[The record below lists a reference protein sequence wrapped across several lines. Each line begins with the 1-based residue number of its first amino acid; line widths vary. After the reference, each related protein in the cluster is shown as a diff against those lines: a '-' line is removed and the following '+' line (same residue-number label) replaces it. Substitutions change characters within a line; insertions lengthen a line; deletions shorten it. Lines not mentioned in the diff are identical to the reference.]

1 MNAPVDFKAIERMFQ
16 PRYEQ
21 LETRFDAELEIAW
34 TYMNPSGTPC
44 FNRGLLNDLRCHD
57 HALEMSGG
65 YVPFDGAM
73 CRASYHVL
81 ASRTRGIYNL
91 GGDLAS
97 FAQFIL
103 AHDRGGLLDYATLCI
118 DDIFARICNYNSPLT
133 TISLVQGDALG
144 GGFETALSS
153 NVVIAERSAKMGL
166 PEILFNLFPGMG
178 AYSLLAR
185 RVGTKHAEEMILS
198 GRVYT
203 AEEMHEIGVVDVLAE
218 DGAGNAA
225 VYDYVRRNERRSNG
239 LQALLNCRQHLHPVS
254 YEELRNITDVWVD
267 AAMRL
272 EEKDLKL
279 MSRLARSQVR
289 RAPGGAS
296 AQVPEVS
303 VMPGEMRFA
312 MA

>member
-21 LETRFDAELEIAW
+21 LETRFDPELEIAW

-178 AYSLLAR
+178 AYSLLGR
-185 RVGTKHAEEMILS
+185 RVGAKRAEEMILS
-198 GRVYT
+198 GRIYS
-203 AEEMHEIGVVDVLAE
+203 ASELHALGVVDVVAE
-218 DGAGNAA
+218 DGAGEAA
-225 VYDYVRRNERRSNG
+225 VYEYVRGNERRHNG
-239 LQALLNCRQHLHPVS
+239 TQAVFRCRQYFQPIT
-254 YEELRNITDVWVD
+254 YDELMNITKVWVD
-267 AAMRL
+267 AALRL
-272 EEKDLKL
+272 DERDLKL
-279 MSRLARSQVR
+279 MNRLVR
-289 RAPGGAS
+289 AQHKRVHGAPAFQQTRE
-296 AQVPEVS
+296 AQVVT
-303 VMPGEMRFA
+303 A
-312 MA
+312 

>member
-178 AYSLLAR
+178 AYSLLGR
-185 RVGTKHAEEMILS
+185 RVGAKRAEEMILS
-198 GRVYT
+198 GKIYSA
-203 AEEMHEIGVVDVLAE
+203 AELHALGVVDIVAE
-218 DGAGNAA
+218 DGAGEAA
-225 VYDYVRRNERRSNG
+225 VYDYVRGNERRRNG
-239 LQALLNCRQHLHPVS
+239 AQAIFRCRQHFQPIT
-254 YEELRNITDVWVD
+254 YDELMNITKIWV
-267 AAMRL
+267 ASALRL
-272 EEKDLKL
+272 DERDLKL
-279 MSRLARSQVR
+279 MNRLVR
-289 RAPGGAS
+289 AQHKRAAQGAP
-296 AQVPEVS
+296 ANYAHEEQQLVN
-303 VMPGEMRFA
+303 A
-312 MA
+312 